1 MDFVKI
7 VEAIMKKLFKKII
20 CYLVI
25 ITIISNFLFVV
36 FNYDHNCND
45 DECNICLI
53 INSYNNNKFVLSNN
67 SFIMIINLLQV
78 ILFLSYIYKLFID
91 KSKDTLV
98 GLKVQL
104 NEDFVSF

>member
-1 MDFVKI
+1 
-7 VEAIMKKLFKKII
+7 MKNLFKKTI

-45 DECNICLI
+45 DDCNICLI
-53 INSYNNNKFVLSNN
+53 INNYNNNKIIISKSSIIV
-67 SFIMIINLLQV
+67 IINLLLT
-78 ILFLSYIYKLFID
+78 IHFLSYIYKLIID

-98 GLKVQL
+98 GLKIQL